1 MVCETDMTLANGGG
15 GGGAYPGEL
24 PVDEELL
31 EDVWDECLDFLSSRT
46 GYRAEALEIAVSSI
60 LARKHPHL
68 PHLEQSE
75 RLALPAPPSLA
86 APHPQRSWG
95 MLALS
100 APPLTGLGEQLH
112 GGAGQGT
119 GLLGLGARPAAPPRG
134 EDGMVRSVA
143 LVLGGSSGQ
152 CPTSSPE
159 ALHGGGAG
167 STDKKRKGWREAAC
181 EFLSS
186 PPKGGSPNGRRE
198 AVPTAMDQDGGE
210 EDAIEDGV
218 EGKQA
223 APQCGPIGTVERAPA
238 PLAVQSVPPSV
249 RGFAGVGFEEESSG
263 MDAQGQEE
271 DGAGEEEGGED
282 EGE

>member
-1 MVCETDMTLANGGG
+1 
-15 GGGAYPGEL
+15 
-24 PVDEELL
+24 
-31 EDVWDECLDFLSSRT
+31 
-46 GYRAEALEIAVSSI
+46 
-60 LARKHPHL
+60 
-68 PHLEQSE
+68 
-75 RLALPAPPSLA
+75 
-86 APHPQRSWG
+86 

-186 PPKGGSPNGRRE
+186 PPKGGSPNGRRVS
-198 AVPTAMDQDGGE
+198 ASHPTTTEHVSRPNRPTVDHSQRTR
-210 EDAIEDGV
+210 V
-218 EGKQA
+218 KQ
-223 APQCGPIGTVERAPA
+223 R
-238 PLAVQSVPPSV
+238 
-249 RGFAGVGFEEESSG
+249 
-263 MDAQGQEE
+263 
-271 DGAGEEEGGED
+271 
-282 EGE
+282 